1 MVGLFAA
8 IHCSR
13 IRYTLSLF
21 AQIYFISVQEASVML
36 EWHEQTA
43 SQYTT

>member
-1 MVGLFAA
+1 MVDLFAA

-13 IRYTLSLF
+13 FKHTYFLF
-21 AQIYFISVQEASVML
+21 AQIYFISVQESSVVL